1 MAVLLTFI
9 ILLVMMLL
17 LLNEVYDP
25 LKTFTMAVAVFLLLG
40 YISIDETVS
49 GFSNKGVLSV
59 AVLFIIAGVIEK
71 SPYFQKMTQFSH
83 LKPAGFNPFKLFV
96 SITGLSAFLNN
107 TPIVSLFIPVVKRIS
122 NKTGVSASKLL
133 IPISYLSLL
142 GGVLTLIGTSTNLV
156 VSGLVEDFGMK
167 PFGFFELT
175 KLSLPSVF
183 FGFIYIYFFH
193 MKRLP
198 DNSELLDSSFKQT
211 NEHLVRFVVKKNS
224 SIVNKTV
231 QNANLRALS
240 GVYLVEIERSG
251 MQIFPVTPDEVIR
264 KNDLLIFAGQTDQI
278 DELKNIDNLVLET
291 DHQYQTNY
299 FNQDNS
305 VLIEAVVT
313 QPLGKP
319 GLSIKELKFRK
330 KYNAVVIGVIRN
342 GERIQAKLGSIKPKL
357 GDIFL
362 MISEK
367 GSTGFIEKDPALTVI
382 NREER
387 KQVENG
393 FKSAI
398 PIITFIGVI
407 LGALVFNLHIL
418 HTSVIGLAV
427 LLLTNNLQIK
437 EALNM
442 VEYKTIILIASSFA
456 IGKALINTGTA
467 SFIANIIEP
476 CINGIHPI
484 LLLMIV
490 FVITNAFTAV
500 ITNNAAAI
508 IALPIVIEIVS
519 VTGYEMRPFILMT
532 ALAASASFLSPYG
545 YQTNTMVYGAG
556 GYRYRD
562 FVIFG
567 YPLVLIMMIVSSVS
581 AYIIFF

>member
-1 MAVLLTFI
+1 
-9 ILLVMMLL
+9 MMVL

-25 LKTFTMAVAVFLLLG
+25 LKTFTMAVAGFLLLG
-40 YISIDETVS
+40 FISVDETVA

-59 AVLFIIAGVIEK
+59 AVLFVLAGVIEK
-71 SPYFQKMTQFSH
+71 SAYFEKMTQFSR
-83 LKPAGFNPFKLFV
+83 LKPDKFNPLKLFL
-96 SITGLSAFLNN
+96 SITGFSAFLNN
-107 TPIVSLFIPVVKRIS
+107 TPIVSLFIPVVMRIS
-122 NKTGVSASKLL
+122 KKTGISASKLL

-156 VSGLVEDFGMK
+156 VSGLIEDMGMK
-167 PFGFFELT
+167 PLGFFELA
-175 KLSLPSVF
+175 KLSLPSVIAG
-183 FGFIYIYFFH
+183 FGYIYFFH

-198 DNSELLDSSFKQT
+198 DNSALLDSSFKQT

-224 SIVNKTV
+224 SIVGRSI
-231 QNANLRALS
+231 QEANLRALS

-278 DELKNIDNLVLET
+278 DELKNIDHLVLET

-299 FNQDNS
+299 FNQENS
-305 VLIEAVVT
+305 VLIEAVIT
-313 QPLGKP
+313 QPIGKP
-319 GLSIKELKFRK
+319 GLTIKDLRFRK

-387 KQVENG
+387 KIVDKG
-393 FKSAI
+393 FKGLI
-398 PIITFIGVI
+398 PIITFIGVV
-407 LGALVFNLHIL
+407 LCALFFNLHIL
-418 HTSVIGLAV
+418 HTSIIGLAV
-427 LLLTNNLQIK
+427 LLLTNSLQVK

-467 SFIANIIEP
+467 SYIASVIEP
-476 CINGIHPI
+476 CIVGIHPI
-484 LLLMIV
+484 LLMMLV

-519 VTGYEMRPFILMT
+519 VTGYDLRPFILMT

-556 GYRYRD
+556 GYKYRD
-562 FVIFG
+562 FIHFG
-567 YPLVLIMMIVSSVS
+567 YPLVLIMMIMSSMT
-581 AYIIFF
+581 AFLIFF